1 MISSQWC
8 SNTMEK
14 FGSVHGGIDVECL
27 FKLVGCVYVL
37 GSRRINVFFFL
48 TYRSPLFL
56 SEHRHRVVTSV
67 HYKCAQPL
75 REIKIATY

>member
-8 SNTMEK
+8 SHTMAK

-27 FKLVGCVYVL
+27 FKVVGCVSML
-37 GSRRINVFFFL
+37 GGRRINGFFL
-48 TYRSPLFL
+48 TYRSPVFL

-75 REIKIATY
+75 REITITTY